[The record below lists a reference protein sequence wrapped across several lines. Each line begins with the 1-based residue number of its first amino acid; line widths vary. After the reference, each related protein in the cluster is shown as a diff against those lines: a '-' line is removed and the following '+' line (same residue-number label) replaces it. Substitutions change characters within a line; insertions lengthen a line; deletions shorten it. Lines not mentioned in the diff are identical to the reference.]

1 MENLKDNRG
10 LIHKSD
16 CPCCGGNH
24 VKNEIT
30 RRKFVSVTGTGALGT
45 IALSG
50 LSWAALISDQD
61 AERRVPQR
69 KPLVVKPVLTYEIP
83 TRQSQTSWRAWGGI
97 QTEKDAVEEIRR
109 ITEELKNLDSRAD
122 FPVSFLPVSSV
133 RDSQDLSNV
142 KDIDSADLLIIY
154 AAGGGQGLFDIL
166 NKKGKDII
174 FFCRHESGPVYLWYE
189 IISPR
194 YLRQHTDK
202 LAVKGIDENDVV
214 IDSQDELLWRLRA
227 LCGLRNTVGSG
238 VLTIGGAGAWSQPLD
253 VVMKSVSEKYK
264 FDIRDVP
271 YDELG
276 KLITGARKDNSVVS
290 RAKRSA
296 DNYLHDPGIKLETE
310 RKYVENCFVLE
321 EVLVRLMEK
330 FNCRSVTINNCMG
343 TIMPLAETTACLTLS
358 LLNDSGYLAYC
369 ESDFVVVPMGILL
382 ANISGKP
389 AFLNDPTYPHDKRIT
404 LAHCTAPR
412 KMDGKKLE
420 PARILTHFESDYGAA
435 PKVEMLIGQTVTNVM
450 PDFAFN
456 RNIGLAGKIISNP
469 MLDICRSQIDISY
482 ECDSK
487 SVAEKMPG
495 FHWITVYGDYINEA
509 GYALKKI
516 GIEFENLV

>member
-69 KPLVVKPVLTYEIP
+69 KPLLVKPVLTYEIP

-214 IDSQDELLWRLRA
+214 MDSQDELLWRLRA

-238 VLTIGGAGAWSQPLD
+238 GLTIGGPGAWSQPLD
-253 VVMKSVSEKYK
+253 VVMKSVNEKYK
-264 FDIRDVP
+264 LEIKDIS

-276 KLITGARKDNSVVS
+276 KLITEARNNREVISG
-290 RAKRSA
+290 AKRSA
-296 DNYLHDPGIKLETE
+296 DIYLRDPGIKLETE

-321 EVLVRLMEK
+321 EVLARVK
-330 FNCRSVTINNCMG
+330 QFS
-343 TIMPLAETTACLTLS
+343 
-358 LLNDSGYLAYC
+358 
-369 ESDFVVVPMGILL
+369 
-382 ANISGKP
+382 
-389 AFLNDPTYPHDKRIT
+389 TY
-404 LAHCTAPR
+404 
-412 KMDGKKLE
+412 
-420 PARILTHFESDYGAA
+420 
-435 PKVEMLIGQTVTNVM
+435 
-450 PDFAFN
+450 
-456 RNIGLAGKIISNP
+456 
-469 MLDICRSQIDISY
+469 
-482 ECDSK
+482 
-487 SVAEKMPG
+487 
-495 FHWITVYGDYINEA
+495 
-509 GYALKKI
+509 
-516 GIEFENLV
+516 